1 MLNPSICYSLRKRPD
16 WASLATALPRGNG
29 IKWKETKL
37 STHDVALPLSGPRTK
52 PQRVLRAI
60 LLSPSDVG
68 TDDCRSRIQRLSHLN
83 GGQDVVIVFLLK
95 QGQDQGSSTAALMAL
110 QLDLNE
116 ESRMPIIPVN
126 SAQAVPTNLMAFQ
139 RQLCTNNGP
148 RRIANPAQALLP
160 HCSDRQQPLSEHAVN
175 VLTDIT
181 TNIRDVLEMAST
193 QPGRARMAEFLE
205 GDSERAISFW
215 AEEYLVD

>member
-1 MLNPSICYSLRKRPD
+1 MSNPSICYSLRKRPD
-16 WASLATALPRGNG
+16 WAALTPALLRGNG
-29 IKWKETKL
+29 VQWKEAKL
-37 STHDVALPLSGPRTK
+37 DTHDVALPLPESRTK

-68 TDDCRSRIQRLSHLN
+68 TDESRRRIQRLSHLN

-95 QGQDQGSSTAALMAL
+95 QGQDQGSSTAALMTL
-110 QLDLNE
+110 QLDLSE
-116 ESRMPIIPVN
+116 EFRMPIIPVH
-126 SAQAVPTNLMAFQ
+126 SVQAVSTNLMSFQ
-139 RQLCTNNGP
+139 RQICTNNGP

-160 HCSDRQQPLSEHAVN
+160 FCSDRQLLSEHAVN

-181 TNIRDVLEMAST
+181 TDVRDLLEMAST
-193 QPGRARMAEFLE
+193 QSGQTRMVEYL
-205 GDSERAISFW
+205 GSDSERAISFW